1 MMGGMDLRAALL
13 VLIVAV
19 GCGGGG
25 EPLDGPVMRYPTSA
39 SDGGVD
45 AEVKGRLELAGDCLY
60 IAFDEVRER
69 YPVVWPAGTTWD
81 AEDQAVVGPS
91 TTRMP
96 VGSEVYGG
104 GGYYK
109 VEDVKRSLGAEAEAL
124 AASCVDNTYGEVA
137 FINNEKGAIG
147 PAE

>member
-1 MMGGMDLRAALL
+1 MDLRAALL

-19 GCGGGG
+19 GCSGGS

-39 SDGGVD
+39 SEGSDD

-60 IAFDEVRER
+60 IAFDETRER

-81 AEDQAVVGPS
+81 AEDQTVVGPS
-91 TTRMP
+91 TTRLP
-96 VGSEVYGG
+96 VGSEVSGG

-109 VEDVKRSLGAEAEAL
+109 VEDVKRSLGTKAEAL

-147 PAE
+147 PA